1 MMIIIMM
8 IIVITMTIVI
18 IIVITGNHFR
28 RISRNEMGGGEEGEI
43 EKRYKRTAG
52 V

>member
-8 IIVITMTIVI
+8 IIVIKITI
-18 IIVITGNHFR
+18 IIIIIGNHFR
-28 RISRNEMGGGEEGEI
+28 RISCNEMGGMEEGEI